1 MALAQTAKTS
11 PAQPKPRPKS
21 AGLALTPEQVEM
33 HNELAK
39 MYRASYKIK
48 D

>member
-1 MALAQTAKTS
+1 MASTQTAKTS

-39 MYRASYKIK
+39 MRQTSYKIK